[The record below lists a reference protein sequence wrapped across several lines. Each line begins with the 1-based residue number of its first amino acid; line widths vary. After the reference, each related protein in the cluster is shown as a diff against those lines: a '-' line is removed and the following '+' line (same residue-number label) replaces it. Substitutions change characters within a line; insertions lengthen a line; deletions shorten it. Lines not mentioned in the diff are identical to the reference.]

1 MIPNIV
7 RGERMSGLM
16 VYLAGPGR
24 HNEHTEPHLVAGDPA
39 LMAWYDDNELSRDA
53 ALAIARHLDRPRKGF
68 QVEVDGGHV
77 WHCSLSLSAAE
88 VEEFGLKTD
97 EQWAVI
103 AEDFVAEMGFDDHGG
118 TRAPCRWV
126 AVRHGLSTNGNDH
139 IHIAVSLVRDDGT
152 KAPVWNDYA
161 RAQKAARAL
170 EVRHELMPL
179 ESARTQRATRGYD
192 PAEREAQARGRAQA
206 RHEKARRSD
215 GSVPA
220 WDALPAGERKAL
232 TAAQMSPDQP
242 RDALARRVRGCATAA
257 ADEGE
262 FVRRMRRAGV
272 LVRPRYAEGR
282 TDVITGYSVAARPQ
296 FGERPIWYGGRN
308 LGRDL
313 SLPRLR
319 EEWPDDPAS
328 ASTAAAEWNAAKRH
342 RRPVAPGRETRE
354 VDPVAWR
361 QYTEHLAAVRE
372 QLRAVPVQDR
382 EAWARLARHSA
393 GALAEWSR
401 ALEDVPGPIAQA
413 ADTLARSAQTK
424 RPARPAASSSLPSI
438 AGAAMLLASASRNG
452 QGVVAEAAMVRQMM
466 KLVVAV
472 AKMHDVAREARQAQA
487 VRDRTLVE
495 VERLALARERTFG
508 AADRA
513 AQFAATNPE
522 LAASVRRHEAS
533 RPDRRP
539 TGSPVPN
546 PIEPAPHRHA
556 AQGPER
562 RGPRR

>member
-1 MIPNIV
+1 MMPNIV

-39 LMAWYDDNELSRDA
+39 LMAWYDDNELNRDA

-68 QVEVDGGHV
+68 EVEVDGGHV
-77 WHCSLSLSAAE
+77 WHCSLSLSALE
-88 VEEFGLKTD
+88 VEERGLKTD
-97 EQWAVI
+97 EQWAAI

-152 KAPVWNDYA
+152 KAPIWNDFA

-170 EVRHELMPL
+170 EVRHQLMPL

-192 PAEREAQARGRAQA
+192 PAEREAQARGRAEA
-206 RHEKARRSD
+206 LHERSRRAD

-220 WDALPAGERKAL
+220 WNTLPATERRAL
-232 TAAQMSPDQP
+232 TAGQLSTDQP
-242 RDALARRVRGCATAA
+242 RHALARVVRGCATAA
-257 ADEGE
+257 GDEGE

-272 LVRPRYAEGR
+272 LVRPRFAEGR

-296 FGERPIWYGGRN
+296 FGERPIWYGGRH

-319 EEWPDDPAS
+319 EEWPDDPAAAS
-328 ASTAAAEWNAAKRH
+328 AAAAEWNAAKRQ
-342 RRPVAPGRETRE
+342 RRPVSPGRETSE
-354 VDPVAWR
+354 VDPAAWR
-361 QYTEHLAAVRE
+361 QYAEHLAAVRE

-401 ALEDVPGPIAQA
+401 ALEGVPGPIAQA

-424 RPARPAASSSLPSI
+424 RRARPSASSSLPSI
-438 AGAAMLLASASRNG
+438 AGAALLLASASRNG
-452 QGVVAEAAMVRQMM
+452 QGVVAETAMVHQMIRLMTAIAAMHKAAQE
-466 KLVVAV
+466 KA
-472 AKMHDVAREARQAQA
+472 HAQA
-487 VRDRTLVE
+487 VRDA
-495 VERLALARERTFG
+495 ALAAVKSVSDERMNRFG
-508 AADRA
+508 AADRI

-522 LAASVRRHEAS
+522 LAASARRHEAS

-546 PIEPAPHRHA
+546 PIEPAPRRHVTP
-556 AQGPER
+556 GPER